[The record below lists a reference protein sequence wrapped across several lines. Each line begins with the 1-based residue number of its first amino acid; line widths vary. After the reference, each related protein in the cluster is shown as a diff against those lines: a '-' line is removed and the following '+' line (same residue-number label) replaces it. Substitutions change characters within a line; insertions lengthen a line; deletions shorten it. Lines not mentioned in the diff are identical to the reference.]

1 MSSSQESNQ
10 LPPTTAITPKTPLKA
25 TTEKWFEYSV
35 RVQPHHTDYAGV
47 VWHGTYI
54 AWMETARVECLRS
67 MGMDFAELVKLGC
80 DLPVVELS
88 LRYHRVLQLG
98 DIAIVKTRM
107 AEMTG
112 VRMYWEYRIESGD
125 RQQVHVT
132 GKVTL
137 VAADR
142 EKGKIMRQLPPVVK
156 DALTKMTEL

>member
-10 LPPTTAITPKTPLKA
+10 LPPTSAITPKTPLKA

-35 RVQPHHTDYAGV
+35 RVQPHHTDYAGF
-47 VWHGTYI
+47 VWHGTYLTWI
-54 AWMETARVECLRS
+54 ETARVECLRS

-88 LRYHRVLQLG
+88 LQYHRVLRLG
-98 DIAIVKTRM
+98 EIAIVKTRM
-107 AEMTG
+107 SAMTG
-112 VRMYWEYRIESGD
+112 VRMYWDCCIESSD

-137 VAADR
+137 VAMDR
-142 EKGKIMRQLPPVVK
+142 EKGKIMRQLPPTVK
-156 DALTKMTEL
+156 DILVKLL

>member
-1 MSSSQESNQ
+1 MSSSQESPQ
-10 LPPTTAITPKTPLKA
+10 LPPTTAITRKTPLKA

-54 AWMETARVECLRS
+54 TWIETARVECLRS

-98 DIAIVKTRM
+98 EIAIVKTRM
-107 AEMTG
+107 AEMKG
-112 VRMYWEYRIESGD
+112 VRMYWDCRIESSD
-125 RQQVHVT
+125 RQLIHVT

-137 VAADR
+137 VAMDR
-142 EKGKIMRQLPPVVK
+142 EKGKIMRQLPPAVK
-156 DALTKMTEL
+156 DILVKLL

>member
-1 MSSSQESNQ
+1 MSSSQESPQ

-35 RVQPHHTDYAGV
+35 RVQPHHTDYGGG

-54 AWMETARVECLRS
+54 TWIETARVECLRS

-98 DIAIVKTRM
+98 EVAIVKTRM
-107 AEMTG
+107 AGMKG
-112 VRMYWEYRIESGD
+112 VRMYWDCHIESSD
-125 RQQVHVT
+125 RQLVHVT

-137 VAADR
+137 VAMDR
-142 EKGKIMRQLPPVVK
+142 EKGKIMRQLPATVK
-156 DALTKMTEL
+156 DILVKSL